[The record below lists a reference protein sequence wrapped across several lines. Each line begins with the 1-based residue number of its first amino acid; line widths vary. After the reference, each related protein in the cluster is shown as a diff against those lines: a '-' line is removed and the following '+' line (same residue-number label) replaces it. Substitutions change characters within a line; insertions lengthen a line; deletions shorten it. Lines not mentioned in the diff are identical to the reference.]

1 MNKPKP
7 RTFNMLMIF
16 IGVMAFFIVMLIFD
30 LGDEYKNAQL
40 VGSVAILMSIL
51 WITEA
56 LPLAVTALIPLIL
69 FPLTGAMSATTISQA
84 YMNSTIFLF
93 MGGFIIAIAMERW
106 NLHKRIALN
115 LIYFIGTSPSKI
127 ILGFMCATAFIS
139 MWISN
144 TATALMILPIG
155 LAILIKMEDQFGRE
169 NTVKFSTALMLS
181 IAYSASIGGMGTLIG
196 TPPNLVFA
204 RIYKIT
210 FPDQPAILFGDW
222 MKFAV
227 PIMITMLF
235 ITWFLLTKVFY
246 RFGGGMNINRDIIK
260 SEKEK
265 LGKMSFEEKA
275 VLVVF
280 LLTSILWI
288 FRSELNLGLFTIPG
302 WTAIFPNADFI
313 DDGTIAVTMAVIL
326 FLIPAKSDSAYNDFL
341 LDFSTISKIPWDIIL
356 LFGGGFAL
364 AEGFVGTGLSKLIG
378 QQFAGLS
385 SVPIVLLIAL
395 ICFAVT
401 ALSELTSNT
410 ATAQIVLPILASLSI
425 ELNIEP
431 LLLMIPAT
439 LAASFGFMLPVGTP
453 PNAIVFSSKRFRV
466 IDMVKTGVLID
477 ILSVFVITFFIYL
490 FFTF

>member
-1 MNKPKP
+1 MNKMKS
-7 RTFNMLMIF
+7 RTFNLLMIF
-16 IGVMAFFIVMLIFD
+16 IGVIAFFIVMLVFD
-30 LGDEYKNAQL
+30 FGDDYRSAQL
-40 VGSVAILMSIL
+40 VAATAVLMSIL

-69 FPLTGAMSATTISQA
+69 FPLTGAVSANNISEA

-115 LIYFIGTSPSKI
+115 LIYLIGTSPSKI
-127 ILGFMCATAFIS
+127 ILGFMLATAFIS

-155 LAILIKMEDQFGRE
+155 LAILLKMEDQFGKE
-169 NTVKFSTALMLS
+169 NTTKFSTALMLS

-204 RIYKIT
+204 RIYKIS
-210 FPDQPAILFGDW
+210 FPDQPGILFGDW
-222 MKFAV
+222 MKFAI

-235 ITWFLLTKVFY
+235 IAWLLLTKVFY
-246 RFGGGMNINRDIIK
+246 RFGDGMNINRDTIK
-260 SEKEK
+260 SEKLK

-275 VLVVF
+275 VLAVF
-280 LLTSILWI
+280 LLTSVLWI

-302 WTAIFPNADFI
+302 WTGIFPNADYI
-313 DDGTIAVTMAVIL
+313 DDGTIAITMAVIL
-326 FLIPAKSDSAYNDFL
+326 FLIPARSESSQNDFL
-341 LDFSTISKIPWDIIL
+341 LDFSAIPKIPWDIIL

-364 AEGFVGTGLSKLIG
+364 AEGFVSTGLSKLIG

-385 SVPIVLLIAL
+385 AVPIILLIAI

-431 LLLMIPAT
+431 MLLMIPAT

-477 ILSVFVITFFIYL
+477 VLSVLVITFFIYL
-490 FFTF
+490 FFTM